1 VNARAAAIVVA
12 ALLSPAAA
20 AQDTGGET
28 SVATFGGGCFWC
40 MEPPYDKLDG
50 VVSTTSGYM
59 GGDMPN
65 PTYEQV
71 AGGRTD
77 HVEVVQVEYDPDV
90 VSYEELLDTYWV
102 NVDPLTDNRQFCDAG
117 QSYRPVIFVHGHEQR
132 ELAEASKRRLIE
144 SGRFDEPVIVP
155 VEDAKAFWPAEDY
168 HQDYYRENSVQYT
181 FYRWRC
187 GRDDRLEQLWGDPPP
202 QNPDDPDNPG
212 A

>member
-1 VNARAAAIVVA
+1 MTAGRA
-12 ALLSPAAA
+12 ALLALLALSAGAP
-20 AQDTGGET
+20 AQDESET
-28 SVATFGGGCFWC
+28 ERTRVATFGGGCFWC
-40 MEPPYDKLDG
+40 MEPPYDELDG
-50 VVSTTSGYM
+50 VISTTSGYM
-59 GGDMPN
+59 GGELAN

-90 VSYEELLDTYWV
+90 VSYEALLDTYWV

-117 QSYRPVIFVHGHEQR
+117 QSYRPVIFVHGDEQR

-144 SGRFDEPVIVP
+144 SGRFERPVIVP
-155 VEDAKAFWPAEDY
+155 IEDAKAFWPAEDY
-168 HQDYYRENSVQYT
+168 HQDYYRENPVQYK

-202 QNPDDPDNPG
+202 DDPD